1 MSHYFTKTAT
11 TPFDQTVANVTAEL
25 KQEGVGIL
33 TQIDV
38 QATLKEKL
46 GVEFKKYLIL
56 GACSPAFAHKALLAE
71 NYIGVMLP
79 CNVVIQ
85 EYSDGKVEATAVDP
99 LKSMEAVNN
108 PDLLEIAGEVGAKLQ
123 SVIERL

>member
-1 MSHYFTKTAT
+1 MSYYFTKTVT

-25 KQEGVGIL
+25 KQEGFGIL

-108 PDLLEIAGEVGAKLQ
+108 PDLMEIAGEVGAKLQ
-123 SVIERL
+123 NIIARL